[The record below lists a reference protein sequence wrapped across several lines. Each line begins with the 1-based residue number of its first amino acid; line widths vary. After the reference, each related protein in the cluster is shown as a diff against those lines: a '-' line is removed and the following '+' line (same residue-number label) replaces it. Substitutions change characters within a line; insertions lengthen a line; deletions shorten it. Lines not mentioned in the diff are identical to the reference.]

1 MSKNLSLYVDFLRVR
16 GDHKSKIII
25 KILPIYYYIPMKFSI

>member
-1 MSKNLSLYVDFLRVR
+1 MSKTLSLYGDLLRVR
-16 GDHKSKIII
+16 GDHKSKMII

>member
-1 MSKNLSLYVDFLRVR
+1 MSKTSSLYEDLLRVR

-25 KILPIYYYIPMKFSI
+25 KILPIYYYIPMKFRI